1 MLPVETEFR
10 AREMELRSFI
20 LQNISS
26 GPLYTS
32 LCRMLGAFADGASR
46 DSDPPEAPRKGG
58 GLQQQDGRKE
68 KGWGSWGSD
77 PRS

>member
-32 LCRMLGAFADGASR
+32 LCRMLGAFETHSSSLEAQSLAKS
-46 DSDPPEAPRKGG
+46 SD
-58 GLQQQDGRKE
+58 L
-68 KGWGSWGSD
+68 
-77 PRS
+77 